1 MATQKPAFLL
11 QPYQRAQIQSKQRVQ
26 KGVIVTN
33 VKFIDD
39 PYIEP
44 AIISD
49 EAIITI
55 VDQQRGFI
63 LVDSSDFYLKY
74 S

>member
-33 VKFIDD
+33 VEFIDG
-39 PYIEP
+39 P
-44 AIISD
+44 AYEEQIISD
-49 EAIITI
+49 AIITI

-63 LVDSSDFYLKY
+63 LLNGTDFYLKY

>member
-1 MATQKPAFLL
+1 MTTQKPAFLL

-26 KGVIVTN
+26 KRVVITN
-33 VKFIDD
+33 VEFIDD

-44 AIISD
+44 AISD
-49 EAIITI
+49 AIITI
-55 VDQQRGFI
+55 VGQQRGFI
-63 LVDSSDFYLKY
+63 LVDDSGFYLKY